1 MCVVFTTQYNP
12 VLWYLPVNI
21 QIRIIPG
28 NRPFSFRMIEI
39 ITLVLEDDLFAQHTK
54 TMCEATRNKK
64 LTVIVFCQFNRNMFS
79 KCGRTLAD
87 IDSHIKNCTLDYPYQ
102 FALGKRRFLKME
114 TANDTVAR
122 FGFIVLNKSRLTY
135 I

>member
-12 VLWYLPVNI
+12 VLWYFPVDI

-54 TMCEATRNKK
+54 TCAKPR
-64 LTVIVFCQFNRNMFS
+64 
-79 KCGRTLAD
+79 G
-87 IDSHIKNCTLDYPYQ
+87 IKN
-102 FALGKRRFLKME
+102 
-114 TANDTVAR
+114 
-122 FGFIVLNKSRLTY
+122 
-135 I
+135 